1 MRARQFTRVQAWD
14 PHPAEKVVRWPR
26 SGRKNEGG
34 QKTSIDAEKLAQKLR
49 KVSALLQVGIPAQ
62 QAWQEVRWAKIR
74 GEGECDEWGIPRE
87 VITQAGEHS
96 RSIRAA
102 CGISAVLGAPLAQV
116 LDCLADS
123 FDDLHEAQEA
133 RRIAGAGPA
142 LSAKILNLLPIV
154 ALLAVSVMG
163 INPFPVLADGGAGTA
178 CGIVGLAFLLAGR
191 WVSVSMI
198 RASQRR
204 WDQDGSEDTALVCDL
219 IAAALDAGASIPR
232 ALECLGRCSDR
243 EELSLVSKRLTVG
256 LEWELAWEECP
267 EQYLEVAEVLREAWT
282 RGAAVDEQLRRFG
295 ATARKK
301 RLTDAR
307 AGAEELG
314 VRLVVPLGLLMLPAF
329 ICLGV
334 VPVLITLAHSAI

>member
-26 SGRKNEGG
+26 SGRKKEGG

-62 QAWQEVRWAKIR
+62 QAWQEVSRVKSC

-102 CGISAVLGAPLAQV
+102 CGISTVLGAPLAQV

-142 LSAKILNLLPIV
+142 LSAKILNLLPVV

-204 WDQDGSEDTALVCDL
+204 WDEDGSEDTALVCDL

-256 LEWELAWEECP
+256 LEWELAWEDCP
-267 EQYLEVAEVLREAWT
+267 EQYLEVAEVLREAWM

>member
-1 MRARQFTRVQAWD
+1 M
-14 PHPAEKVVRWPR
+14 
-26 SGRKNEGG
+26 
-34 QKTSIDAEKLAQKLR
+34 
-49 KVSALLQVGIPAQ
+49 
-62 QAWQEVRWAKIR
+62 
-74 GEGECDEWGIPRE
+74 
-87 VITQAGEHS
+87 
-96 RSIRAA
+96 
-102 CGISAVLGAPLAQV
+102 
-116 LDCLADS
+116 DCLADS

-163 INPFPVLADGGAGTA
+163 VDPFPVLADGGAGTA

-267 EQYLEVAEVLREAWT
+267 EQYLEVTEVLREAWM
-282 RGAAVDEQLRRFG
+282 RGAAVDEQLRRFA

>member
-1 MRARQFTRVQAWD
+1 M
-14 PHPAEKVVRWPR
+14 
-26 SGRKNEGG
+26 
-34 QKTSIDAEKLAQKLR
+34 
-49 KVSALLQVGIPAQ
+49 
-62 QAWQEVRWAKIR
+62 
-74 GEGECDEWGIPRE
+74 
-87 VITQAGEHS
+87 
-96 RSIRAA
+96 
-102 CGISAVLGAPLAQV
+102 GISV
-116 LDCLADS
+116 D
-123 FDDLHEAQEA
+123 E
-133 RRIAGAGPA
+133 
-142 LSAKILNLLPIV
+142 
-154 ALLAVSVMG
+154 
-163 INPFPVLADGGAGTA
+163 
-178 CGIVGLAFLLAGR
+178 
-191 WVSVSMI
+191 
-198 RASQRR
+198 
-204 WDQDGSEDTALVCDL
+204 DGSEDTALVCDL

-256 LEWELAWEECP
+256 LEWELAWEDCP
-267 EQYLEVAEVLREAWT
+267 EQYLEVAEVLREAWM

>member
-34 QKTSIDAEKLAQKLR
+34 QKTSIDADKLAQKLR

-62 QAWQEVRWAKIR
+62 QAWQEVSRVKSC

-87 VITQAGEHS
+87 VIAQAGEHS

-142 LSAKILNLLPIV
+142 LSAKILNLLPVV

-198 RASQRR
+198 RAAQRR

-256 LEWELAWEECP
+256 LEWELAWEDCP
-267 EQYLEVAEVLREAWT
+267 EQYLEVAEVLREAWM